1 VRRVIILIL
10 LLGLMQLIA
19 LAAPFGGAGRAILV
33 FGFLILAA
41 YSAGELAENF
51 HLPKIVGY
59 LVAGLLFGPHATSVV
74 RPSEALDLQPVGDLA
89 IALIAFIA
97 GAELDMGDLRRRG
110 VSLLKVTSTE
120 LTVSFVA
127 IFAALVLMRP
137 WIPFLAGYNWI
148 VVCAFA
154 GLFASVAIVHS
165 PAVTIALLTE
175 TRAQGPVAKT
185 TLGVVLIADVAVVLL
200 FSVALSVAR
209 ALVPSGAKGVGSLG
223 ATVWEIGGA
232 FPVGLLIGI
241 AIVIYLRLTTS
252 DLFLF
257 AILATFFGLEVAR
270 LMHTEP
276 LLTLLVAGFIARNFS
291 RHGSGVLLREAME
304 RSAAPVFVIF
314 FALAGA
320 KIELPDLARLWP
332 LVLPIALVR
341 AGAIR
346 FGTRMGA
353 RWARLPASEARP
365 LWMGLISQAGVAIGL
380 VTVASASYPAAGGE
394 MRTLLLTLIAM
405 NETVGA
411 ILFRRA
417 LQKAGEVG
425 GEGVGIEMME
435 SQVAGRTS
443 QTV

>member
-1 VRRVIILIL
+1 MRRVIILIL

-59 LVAGLLFGPHATSVV
+59 LMAGLVFGPHATAVV

-97 GAELDMGDLRRRG
+97 GAELDAGELRRRG

-120 LTVSFVA
+120 LSVSFVA
-127 IFAALVLMRP
+127 IFAALLLMRP
-137 WIPFLAGYNWI
+137 WIPFLAGYNWV

-154 GLFASVAIVHS
+154 GLFASIAIVHS

-175 TRAQGPVAKT
+175 TKAQGPVART
-185 TLGVVLIADVAVVLL
+185 TLGVVLLADVAVVLL

-232 FPVGLLIGI
+232 FPVGLLIGL
-241 AIVIYLRLTTS
+241 AIVVYLRLTTS

-276 LLTLLVAGFIARNFS
+276 LLTLLVAGFVAKNFS
-291 RHGSGVLLREAME
+291 RHGSGILLRDAME
-304 RSAAPVFVIF
+304 RSAAPVFVVF

-320 KIELPDLARLWP
+320 SIALGEVASIW
-332 LVLPIALVR
+332 PIALIVVVVR
-341 AGAIR
+341 GLAVWG
-346 FGTRMGA
+346 GSNVGA
-353 RWARLPASEARP
+353 RWSGAGEMERRYV
-365 LWMGLISQAGVAIGL
+365 WMGLVSQAGVAIGL
-380 VTVASASYPAAGGE
+380 VMVMADAYPSRGAQ
-394 MRTLLLTLIAM
+394 MRVLLLSVIAI
-405 NETVGA
+405 NQLVGPVLSRYA
-411 ILFRRA
+411 LVRSGEAVENRRA
-417 LQKAGEVG
+417 ALEAAEERG
-425 GEGVGIEMME
+425 
-435 SQVAGRTS
+435 
-443 QTV
+443 